1 MCGRFELKTKFDDL
15 PKIMKKNYPT
25 NFNNKYQT
33 QDLIKPNDP
42 IIVVKNE
49 GKIITTFM
57 YWGFISPWSSQPF
70 NKSIARPFNARSET
84 IKEKIMFKNS
94 WKYKRCLIPAS
105 GFFEKG
111 FLIRKKNYKTFWLG
125 GIWSKWTSADG
136 AELDSCCILTTTPNE
151 LIKPLHNRM
160 PVVIAEGYEEQWTQQ
175 VKENNDLKDLFQMLR
190 GWSSKE
196 WIAEEI
202 NQSTIQMNL
211 F

>member
-25 NFNNKYQT
+25 NLNNKYQT

-42 IIVVKNE
+42 VLVLKNE

-160 PVVIAEGYEEQWTQQ
+160 PVVIAEGYEEKWTQQ
-175 VKENNDLKDLFQMLR
+175 VKENNDLKDLFQILR

-196 WIAEEI
+196 WIAEGI
-202 NQSTIQMNL
+202 DKRTIQMNL

>member
-25 NFNNKYQT
+25 NLNNKYQT

-42 IIVVKNE
+42 ILVVKNE

>member
-25 NFNNKYQT
+25 NLNNKYQT

-42 IIVVKNE
+42 VLVVKNE